1 MRWLGLAV
9 ALVAGFVLAWDV
21 FGLPAAESGQEMADE
36 VSRQRHFGRILSGIG
51 ITIGMLL
58 IVIAGR
64 KLDPG
69 ETGSL
74 GGSGFLSSF
83 H

>member
-1 MRWLGLAV
+1 MRWLGLAL
-9 ALVAGFVLAWDV
+9 ALIAGFVLAWDV
-21 FGLPAAESGQEMADE
+21 FGLPAAEPGQEIASE
-36 VSRQRHFGRILSGIG
+36 VGRERHFGRILSGIG

-64 KLDPG
+64 KLGPG
-69 ETGSL
+69 QTGT
-74 GGSGFLSSF
+74 